1 MNVEN
6 LYRAWF
12 QINHPGGE
20 LIVINGKLMSKWM
33 NSTSYQ
39 DITRDG
45 NYNHIKSC
53 IEKRNKSTSLLFACS
68 CGVCS
73 SYLLG
78 KLYED
83 LLKRDDERIINE
95 ALHDAIL
102 ETSARAS
109 SSTSSPAPSS
119 TTIPVIESSST
130 YPLARGS
137 SSASSSTTIPVIE
150 SSSTYPLDNMIL
162 TFGKHKDKSYKD
174 IFRTDREYCL
184 WCIETVAIER
194 SKGSRINDNIVSF
207 AGYVRHCLSKL

>member
-45 NYNHIKSC
+45 NYNRIKLC

-109 SSTSSPAPSS
+109 SSTSLP
-119 TTIPVIESSST
+119 
-130 YPLARGS
+130 
-137 SSASSSTTIPVIE
+137 ASSSTTIPVIE

-162 TFGKHKDKSYKD
+162 TFGKHKDKTYKD

>member
-6 LYRAWF
+6 LYKAWF

-45 NYNHIKSC
+45 NYNRIKSC
-53 IEKRNKSTSLLFACS
+53 IEKRNKSTSLLFGCS

-95 ALHDAIL
+95 ALHDAII

-109 SSTSSPAPSS
+109 SPAN
-119 TTIPVIESSST
+119 IPVIESS
-130 YPLARGS
+130 
-137 SSASSSTTIPVIE
+137 
-150 SSSTYPLDNMIL
+150 YPLDNMIL
-162 TFGKHKDKSYKD
+162 TFGKHKDKSYRD

-184 WCIETVAIER
+184 WCIEIVAIER
-194 SKGSRINDNIVSF
+194 SKGSRANDNMISF
-207 AGYVRHCLSKL
+207 AGYVRHCLCKL

>member
-12 QINHPGGE
+12 QTNNPGGE
-20 LIVINGKLMSKWM
+20 LVVINGKLMSKH
-33 NSTSYQ
+33 SSSYQ
-39 DITRDG
+39 DITQDRI
-45 NYNHIKSC
+45 YNRIKSC
-53 IEKRNKSTSLLFACS
+53 IEQRNKSKSLLFGCS

-78 KLYED
+78 ELYND
-83 LLKRDDERIINE
+83 LLKRDDERLMDE
-95 ALHDAIL
+95 ALREVII

-109 SSTSSPAPSS
+109 SSTSSP
-119 TTIPVIESSST
+119 
-130 YPLARGS
+130 
-137 SSASSSTTIPVIE
+137 ASSSTTIPVIE

-162 TFGKHKDKSYKD
+162 TFGKHKDKTYKD

-194 SKGSRINDNIVSF
+194 SKGSRINDNMVSF

>member
-12 QINHPGGE
+12 QTNNPGGE
-20 LIVINGKLMSKWM
+20 LVVINGKLMSKH
-33 NSTSYQ
+33 SSSYE
-39 DITRDG
+39 DITQDG
-45 NYNHIKSC
+45 IYKRIKSC
-53 IEKRNKSTSLLFACS
+53 FEQQNKSKSLLFRCH
-68 CGVCS
+68 CGICS

-78 KLYED
+78 KLYEY

-95 ALHDAIL
+95 ALHDATI
-102 ETSARAS
+102 ETSTRAS
-109 SSTSSPAPSS
+109 SP
-119 TTIPVIESSST
+119 
-130 YPLARGS
+130 
-137 SSASSSTTIPVIE
+137 ASSSTTIPVIE

-194 SKGSRINDNIVSF
+194 SKGSRINDNMVSF